1 MYLNRGIGRDKIADL
16 DGAQADIIGGAGFAL
31 VTVKW
36 TCAANASAMRCN
48 VTPVPTS

>member
-36 TCAANASAMRCN
+36 TCAANASAMRRN